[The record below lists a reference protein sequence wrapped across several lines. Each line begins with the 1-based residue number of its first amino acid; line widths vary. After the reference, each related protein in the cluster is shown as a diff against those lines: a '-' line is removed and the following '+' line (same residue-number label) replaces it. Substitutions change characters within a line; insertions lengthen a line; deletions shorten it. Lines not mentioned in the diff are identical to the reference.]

1 MKHLQRTTLVII
13 GIVVAFATLSCSKD
27 SAIYNSLLT
36 VEQIMHDKPDSA
48 LAILKSINSENISS
62 EKENALYALLL
73 TQVQDKNHVRK
84 KNDSL
89 ISIAVDYY
97 QSTNEH
103 YHKMLA
109 YYHKAK
115 INLNNNKY
123 STSFINLRKAEKE
136 AIAIGDNHYLGLIYK
151 NFAIIYLR
159 LNNLNEHLRY
169 AILSYDSFAKAD
181 NPDDTDWARL
191 YLARAYSYLND
202 YKTSLLFS
210 KKVVD
215 NAAARKNK
223 NLLVAGLR
231 HSAMASFK
239 SNKFRESISYYN
251 RVREIRENSLRDIDY
266 YALGMSYY
274 RLGKRDSATI
284 CMNTLKILNPSDKR
298 LQHRLS
304 NKYSEKYLQSLDSLT
319 YASGKKNRLA
329 SATPAINASEEI
341 DNYFKLEQE
350 YQNKLISE
358 QKIKLTLVFITLILV
373 LAFTIAT
380 IIILKKN
387 HKKDIENRMLLISDL
402 KNSLNSTGENANELQ
417 KVIAN
422 LYKSKF
428 EDLDRLCSNYYEYKG
443 NANERDRV
451 YKEITNIISKT
462 GTKGNTIKEI
472 EKFINTYQNNLL
484 KNFKKDFPKISED
497 EYLMFIYL
505 IAGFSP
511 RAISVFI
518 DKELDVVYNKKSRLK
533 KKIEKSASPDRDS
546 YLSKLR

>member
-1 MKHLQRTTLVII
+1 MQRTTLIII

-136 AIAIGDNHYLGLIYK
+136 AIAIGDNHYLGLIYR
-151 NFAIIYLR
+151 NFIFIYIR
-159 LNNLNEHLRY
+159 LNNNSERLRY
-169 AILSYDSFAKAD
+169 ALLSYNSYTKAGTQDDINWAKS
-181 NPDDTDWARL
+181 
-191 YLARAYSYLND
+191 YLAWAHYQFKD
-202 YKTSLLFS
+202 YKTCISLAQEII
-210 KKVVD
+210 D
-215 NAAARKNK
+215 NATVRKN
-223 NLLVAGLR
+223 NALIIDALR
-231 HSAMASFK
+231 LSALSYSSMK
-239 SNKFRESISYYN
+239 HYRESISCYN
-251 RVREIRENSLRDIDY
+251 RAKKIRETSLTSVDY
-266 YALGMSYY
+266 HVLGMSYY

-298 LQHRLS
+298 LQYRLS

-319 YASGKKNRLA
+319 YASDKKNRLA
-329 SATPAINASEEI
+329 SAIPAINATDAI

-387 HKKDIENRMLLISDL
+387 HKKDIENKMLLISDL

-443 NANERDRV
+443 NTNERDRV